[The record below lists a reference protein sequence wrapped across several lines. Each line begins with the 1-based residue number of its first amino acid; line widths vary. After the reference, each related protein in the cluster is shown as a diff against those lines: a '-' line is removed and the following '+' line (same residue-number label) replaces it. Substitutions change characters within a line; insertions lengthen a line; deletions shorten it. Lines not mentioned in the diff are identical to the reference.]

1 MSKLLI
7 ALTSDPEHGPLERSM
22 WKCMLVLL
30 QQDGRQT
37 RESLLGHLAW
47 HIQTRKPVSHK
58 AEGSTPKGDL
68 SPPP

>member
-7 ALTSDPEHGPLERSM
+7 AVTFDPELGPLEHRT

-30 QQDGRQT
+30 QEGRQT
-37 RESLLGHLAW
+37 KESLLGHLAW
-47 HIQTRKPVSHK
+47 NIQPRKPVSHK

-68 SPPP
+68 SPLP